1 MSGTEPVPGSVV
13 AVGERA
19 QVEGYG
25 LAGASVVVA
34 EGADDVRA
42 AVRNLPPEAVLV
54 ILTRAAAAA
63 LDPALGPDDPG
74 PGSTM
79 DRQVVVLP

>member
-13 AVGERA
+13 VVGERER
-19 QVEGYG
+19 VEGYG

-34 EGADDVRA
+34 DGPDDVRA
-42 AVRNLPPEAVLV
+42 ALRDLPSETVLV
-54 ILTRAAAAA
+54 VLTRAAAAA